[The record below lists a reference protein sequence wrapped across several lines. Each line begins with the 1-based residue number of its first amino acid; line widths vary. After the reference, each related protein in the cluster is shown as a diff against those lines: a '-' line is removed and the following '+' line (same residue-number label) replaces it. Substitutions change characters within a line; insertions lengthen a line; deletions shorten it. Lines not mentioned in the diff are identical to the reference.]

1 MTALVLIVAAGLGL
15 LTASPP
21 AQGQPVKKVPRV
33 AIIHSDPSAARES
46 FEAFHQGIRQL
57 GYVEGETIAIE
68 HRFTEGRDDRLTT
81 IVADLVRLKVDAI
94 VTGSTVAARAARAA
108 SRTIPVVM
116 AGVGDPVGAELV
128 ASLSRPG
135 GNVTGLSSIGPELN
149 TKRLELLKET
159 VPRASRIAVLFNGA
173 NPSNVAA
180 MHEMETAAPALGV
193 ELERLDV
200 RDGGSLDSAL
210 DLAKRHAGAL
220 LVQRDVVN
228 QLLRAR
234 IASWAAAARLP
245 AMYPGSEYVKAGGLM
260 SYGVQT
266 ADLFRRAAGY
276 VDRILKGARP
286 ADLPVEQPTKFEL
299 LVNLKAAKA
308 LGLTIPPAVLARA
321 DEIVE

>member
-1 MTALVLIVAAGLGL
+1 MTAFALLVAAGLGL
-15 LTASPP
+15 LSASPTAQAQP
-21 AQGQPVKKVPRV
+21 AKKAYRV
-33 AIIHSDPSAARES
+33 ALIHSDPSAARES
-46 FEAFHQGIRQL
+46 FEGFRQGVSEL
-57 GYVEGETIAIE
+57 GYVEGETIAFE
-68 HRFTEGRDDRLTT
+68 YRYTEGRDDRLTA

-94 VTGSTVAARAARAA
+94 VTGSTVAARAARSA
-108 SRTIPVVM
+108 SSTIPVVM
-116 AGVGDPVGAELV
+116 AGVGDPVGTGLV
-128 ASLSRPG
+128 ASLARPG

-149 TKRLELLKET
+149 SKRLELLKET

-180 MHEMETAAPALGV
+180 MKEMETIAPALGV

-200 RDGGSLDSAL
+200 RDGGGLEAAL

-228 QLLRAR
+228 QLHRAR
-234 IASWAAAARLP
+234 IAALAATSRLP
-245 AMYPGSEYVKAGGLM
+245 AMYAGSEYVKAGGLM

-276 VDRILKGARP
+276 VARIFEGARP

-299 LVNLKAAKA
+299 VINLKVAKA
-308 LGLTIPPAVLARA
+308 LGLTIPPSVLARA
-321 DEIVE
+321 DEMLE